1 MANPLTKK
9 TAVVTGAT
17 SGIGAAI
24 AEELLNAGANVVLAG
39 RNEEKLIE
47 KKNELNMDEKI
58 LYVKTDMTKEE
69 DVIQLKK
76 ETINKFGNIDI
87 YVNNAGVMK
96 SSSVVN
102 GAVTEWEQMIDT
114 NIKGVLYGIN
124 SILPEMLEN
133 ESGHIFN
140 IASDLG
146 FDVLE
151 RSTVYSA
158 TKFAVRVISM
168 GLEKELAK
176 TGVRISNVSPG
187 MVETKLS
194 SESPFDSR
202 GKKLEPKDIGRA
214 VVMLQHNLIMWM

>member
-1 MANPLTKK
+1 
-9 TAVVTGAT
+9 
-17 SGIGAAI
+17 
-24 AEELLNAGANVVLAG
+24 
-39 RNEEKLIE
+39 
-47 KKNELNMDEKI
+47 
-58 LYVKTDMTKEE
+58 
-69 DVIQLKK
+69 
-76 ETINKFGNIDI
+76 
-87 YVNNAGVMK
+87 MK
-96 SSSVVN
+96 SSSVI
-102 GAVTEWEQMIDT
+102 EWEQMIDT

-151 RSTVYSA
+151 RSTVYCA
-158 TKFAVRVISM
+158 TKFGVRAISM

-194 SESPFDSR
+194 Q
-202 GKKLEPKDIGRA
+202 K
-214 VVMLQHNLIMWM
+214 VHLIVKVRN